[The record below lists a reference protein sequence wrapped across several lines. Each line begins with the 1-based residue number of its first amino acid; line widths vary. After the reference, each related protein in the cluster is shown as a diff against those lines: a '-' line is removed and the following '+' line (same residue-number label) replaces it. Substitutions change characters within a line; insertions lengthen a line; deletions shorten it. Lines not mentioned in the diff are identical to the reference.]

1 MRGMFVP
8 VVGLALGRLLRAG
21 LVEFNRFRDREK
33 HAIVAETRPSQ
44 MKNIYDV
51 MRQKELEIERL
62 KKEIE
67 ALRVVAPMLE
77 DKDTVA
83 ASPAKT
89 YSATQQNNNEPVIAA
104 ETGKAARVWP

>member
-1 MRGMFVP
+1 
-8 VVGLALGRLLRAG
+8 
-21 LVEFNRFRDREK
+21 
-33 HAIVAETRPSQ
+33 

-77 DKDTVA
+77 DKETGREVA

>member
-1 MRGMFVP
+1 
-8 VVGLALGRLLRAG
+8 
-21 LVEFNRFRDREK
+21 
-33 HAIVAETRPSQ
+33 

-77 DKDTVA
+77 DKEPA
-83 ASPAKT
+83 REIASPSAPGKS
-89 YSATQQNNNEPVIAA
+89 YSPQQSNEPVIAA
-104 ETGKAARVWP
+104 DTGKAARVWP

>member
-1 MRGMFVP
+1 
-8 VVGLALGRLLRAG
+8 
-21 LVEFNRFRDREK
+21 
-33 HAIVAETRPSQ
+33 

-77 DKDTVA
+77 DKEPLREIA
-83 ASPAKT
+83 SPSPAKA
-89 YSATQQNNNEPVIAA
+89 YSAAQQSSEPVITA

>member
-1 MRGMFVP
+1 
-8 VVGLALGRLLRAG
+8 
-21 LVEFNRFRDREK
+21 
-33 HAIVAETRPSQ
+33 

-77 DKDTVA
+77 EKEPSREIAVA
-83 ASPAKT
+83 ASQPKP
-89 YSATQQNNNEPVIAA
+89 YSAPQQSNDTVIGT

>member
-1 MRGMFVP
+1 
-8 VVGLALGRLLRAG
+8 
-21 LVEFNRFRDREK
+21 
-33 HAIVAETRPSQ
+33 

-77 DKDTVA
+77 DKEPGRELG
-83 ASPAKT
+83 ASTSTGKT
-89 YSATQQNNNEPVIAA
+89 YSSAQQSNEPVIAA
-104 ETGKAARVWP
+104 DTGKAARVWP

>member
-1 MRGMFVP
+1 MLYSGERGFS
-8 VVGLALGRLLRAG
+8 
-21 LVEFNRFRDREK
+21 K
-33 HAIVAETRPSQ
+33 

-77 DKDTVA
+77 DKEPTLA
-83 ASPAKT
+83 ASANKP
-89 YSATQQNNNEPVIAA
+89 YSSAQQSNEPVIAA
-104 ETGKAARVWP
+104 DPGKAARVWP

>member
-1 MRGMFVP
+1 
-8 VVGLALGRLLRAG
+8 
-21 LVEFNRFRDREK
+21 
-33 HAIVAETRPSQ
+33 

-77 DKDTVA
+77 DKEPA
-83 ASPAKT
+83 REIASPSPAKT
-89 YSATQQNNNEPVIAA
+89 YSATQQSSEPVIAA
-104 ETGKAARVWP
+104 DTGKAARVWP

>member
-1 MRGMFVP
+1 
-8 VVGLALGRLLRAG
+8 
-21 LVEFNRFRDREK
+21 
-33 HAIVAETRPSQ
+33 

-77 DKDTVA
+77 DKEPAREIA
-83 ASPAKT
+83 ASPGKP
-89 YSATQQNNNEPVIAA
+89 YSAAQQNNEPVIAGD
-104 ETGKAARVWP
+104 TGKAARVWP

>member
-1 MRGMFVP
+1 
-8 VVGLALGRLLRAG
+8 
-21 LVEFNRFRDREK
+21 
-33 HAIVAETRPSQ
+33 

-77 DKDTVA
+77 DAEPTREVA
-83 ASPAKT
+83 TPTATSKS
-89 YSATQQNNNEPVIAA
+89 YSSTQQTAEPVITTDA
-104 ETGKAARVWP
+104 GKAARVWP

>member
-1 MRGMFVP
+1 
-8 VVGLALGRLLRAG
+8 
-21 LVEFNRFRDREK
+21 
-33 HAIVAETRPSQ
+33 

-77 DKDTVA
+77 EKEPA
-83 ASPAKT
+83 REIASSSPAKA
-89 YSATQQNNNEPVIAA
+89 YSATQQNNEPVIAT
-104 ETGKAARVWP
+104 EPGKAARVWP

>member
-1 MRGMFVP
+1 
-8 VVGLALGRLLRAG
+8 
-21 LVEFNRFRDREK
+21 
-33 HAIVAETRPSQ
+33 

-77 DKDTVA
+77 EKEPTREVA
-83 ASPAKT
+83 SPPPAKT
-89 YSATQQNNNEPVIAA
+89 YSATQQSSEPVISA
-104 ETGKAARVWP
+104 EPGKAARVWP

>member
-1 MRGMFVP
+1 
-8 VVGLALGRLLRAG
+8 
-21 LVEFNRFRDREK
+21 
-33 HAIVAETRPSQ
+33 

-77 DKDTVA
+77 EKEPAREIA
-83 ASPAKT
+83 ASAPPAKT
-89 YSATQQNNNEPVIAA
+89 YSSTQQSNEPVISAD
-104 ETGKAARVWP
+104 TGKAARVWP

>member
-1 MRGMFVP
+1 
-8 VVGLALGRLLRAG
+8 
-21 LVEFNRFRDREK
+21 
-33 HAIVAETRPSQ
+33 

-77 DKDTVA
+77 DREPAPMA
-83 ASPAKT
+83 ASTPTAKP
-89 YSATQQNNNEPVIAA
+89 YSSTQQNSEPVIAA
-104 ETGKAARVWP
+104 DTGKAARVWP

>member
-1 MRGMFVP
+1 
-8 VVGLALGRLLRAG
+8 
-21 LVEFNRFRDREK
+21 
-33 HAIVAETRPSQ
+33 

-77 DKDTVA
+77 DKEPA
-83 ASPAKT
+83 REIAASASPAKT
-89 YSATQQNNNEPVIAA
+89 YSSTQQSNEPVIAA
-104 ETGKAARVWP
+104 DTGKAARVWP

>member
-1 MRGMFVP
+1 
-8 VVGLALGRLLRAG
+8 
-21 LVEFNRFRDREK
+21 
-33 HAIVAETRPSQ
+33 

-77 DKDTVA
+77 DKEPA
-83 ASPAKT
+83 REIASPLPAKS
-89 YSATQQNNNEPVIAA
+89 YSSAQPSNEPSIAA
-104 ETGKAARVWP
+104 DTGKAARVWP

>member
-1 MRGMFVP
+1 
-8 VVGLALGRLLRAG
+8 
-21 LVEFNRFRDREK
+21 
-33 HAIVAETRPSQ
+33 

-77 DKDTVA
+77 EKEA
-83 ASPAKT
+83 AREIVSPSPAKT
-89 YSATQQNNNEPVIAA
+89 YSSTQQNSEPVIAA
-104 ETGKAARVWP
+104 ETGEAARVWP

>member
-1 MRGMFVP
+1 
-8 VVGLALGRLLRAG
+8 
-21 LVEFNRFRDREK
+21 
-33 HAIVAETRPSQ
+33 

-77 DKDTVA
+77 DREPAPIA
-83 ASPAKT
+83 ASTAAAKP
-89 YSATQQNNNEPVIAA
+89 YSSTQQNNEPVIAA
-104 ETGKAARVWP
+104 DTGKAARVWP

>member
-1 MRGMFVP
+1 
-8 VVGLALGRLLRAG
+8 
-21 LVEFNRFRDREK
+21 
-33 HAIVAETRPSQ
+33 

-77 DKDTVA
+77 DKETA
-83 ASPAKT
+83 REIASPAPAKA
-89 YSATQQNNNEPVIAA
+89 YSATQQNNEAVIPTEP
-104 ETGKAARVWP
+104 GKVARVWP

>member
-1 MRGMFVP
+1 
-8 VVGLALGRLLRAG
+8 
-21 LVEFNRFRDREK
+21 
-33 HAIVAETRPSQ
+33 

-77 DKDTVA
+77 DKEPASEIA
-83 ASPAKT
+83 AAAATAKT
-89 YSATQQNNNEPVIAA
+89 YSSTQQSNEPVIAA
-104 ETGKAARVWP
+104 DTGKAARVWP

>member
-1 MRGMFVP
+1 
-8 VVGLALGRLLRAG
+8 
-21 LVEFNRFRDREK
+21 
-33 HAIVAETRPSQ
+33 

-77 DKDTVA
+77 DKEPSREIAIA
-83 ASPAKT
+83 ASPAKP
-89 YSATQQNNNEPVIAA
+89 YSSTQQSNDTVIGT
-104 ETGKAARVWP
+104 ETAKAARVWP

>member
-1 MRGMFVP
+1 
-8 VVGLALGRLLRAG
+8 
-21 LVEFNRFRDREK
+21 
-33 HAIVAETRPSQ
+33 

-77 DKDTVA
+77 DKEATREMTSSS
-83 ASPAKT
+83 SPGKT
-89 YSATQQNNNEPVIAA
+89 YSSAQQSNEPVIAA
-104 ETGKAARVWP
+104 DSGKAARVWP

>member
-1 MRGMFVP
+1 
-8 VVGLALGRLLRAG
+8 
-21 LVEFNRFRDREK
+21 
-33 HAIVAETRPSQ
+33 

-77 DKDTVA
+77 EKEPA
-83 ASPAKT
+83 RENASPAPAKT
-89 YSATQQNNNEPVIAA
+89 YSATQQNSEPVIAT
-104 ETGKAARVWP
+104 ETGKAARDWP